1 MARGI
6 GRFTVRLAVA
16 SMLAA
21 CARQEYHA
29 DTPASYLTADGCVQ
43 SNQDLLEATGLYAG
57 RFLTVGTGD
66 PAVSPWWEGGTTR
79 EHPEWTMNDPYLGR
93 GYEGALT
100 FEVAQRM
107 GFSAHQV
114 RFVSVGS
121 DGLVAPGPKDF
132 DFAVREISYQP
143 ERSQDV
149 DFSKG
154 YYEAD
159 QALVSTRGSAIA
171 EASSIEEL
179 DDATLGAASGTTG
192 LAYVEDTI
200 RPSREPVVF
209 DDLDAAIRGLDVRVD
224 GIVVDLPSASAILE
238 GARSNEMIV
247 RRLPTVGRPEHFA
260 MTFEEGSPFVECV
273 NLALDEIESDGTL
286 DELRRE
292 WLPTDV
298 AAPLL
303 GRS

>member
-132 DFAVREISYQP
+132 
-143 ERSQDV
+143 
-149 DFSKG
+149 
-154 YYEAD
+154 
-159 QALVSTRGSAIA
+159 
-171 EASSIEEL
+171 
-179 DDATLGAASGTTG
+179 
-192 LAYVEDTI
+192 
-200 RPSREPVVF
+200 
-209 DDLDAAIRGLDVRVD
+209 
-224 GIVVDLPSASAILE
+224 
-238 GARSNEMIV
+238 
-247 RRLPTVGRPEHFA
+247 A

-303 GRS
+303 GR